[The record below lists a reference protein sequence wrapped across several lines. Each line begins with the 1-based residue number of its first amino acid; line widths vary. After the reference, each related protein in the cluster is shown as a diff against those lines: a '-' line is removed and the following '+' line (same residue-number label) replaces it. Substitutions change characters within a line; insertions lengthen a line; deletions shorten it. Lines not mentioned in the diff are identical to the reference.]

1 MTTEASGA
9 GSGRE
14 LPDQEAPS
22 IRLGPRTLRKFGF
35 AAFHRP
41 GEPMLRQGVWHRPV
55 CLRAGD
61 ARGDARI
68 AIPEK
73 YLQPLPAEAPGRL
86 SDLPAF
92 SIVSTGRRLSS
103 LALLSARAGWNQ
115 TPADLRR
122 FFGGRQGQ
130 AFTAALRTGSGA
142 IDLGSGSVFAI
153 SARLAWIGMIL
164 VHEEVRRQGIARAMM
179 LHCLVAA
186 ESGLGVPLTGLDATP
201 AGRDLY
207 AALGFREAYPIWRC
221 RIGTG
226 DTAGTAEKAAP
237 EAAGRRKI
245 RAYLEKTHWLHHL
258 PSPEIL
264 LNLPGSY
271 ACSRS
276 ENGQVRGFAL
286 SRPGRR
292 MPYVGPVLAD
302 SAARAA
308 ALIADHLRHWRTLGF
323 ESVFVDIP
331 EAHCGVSG
339 ADGSIPPY
347 FSTLERLRP
356 LLRMYRAAPWA
367 SLRMEDILG
376 EERRLRLP
384 VLYGIAGPEIG

>member
-1 MTTEASGA
+1 MRCRLRAETA
-9 GSGRE
+9 GPRCTVHSPRT
-14 LPDQEAPS
+14 PQSQE
-22 IRLGPRTLRKFGF
+22 IRLRRLSPSRRAGASAGR
-35 AAFHRP
+35 
-41 GEPMLRQGVWHRPV
+41 WHRPV

-61 ARGDARI
+61 AGGDARI
-68 AIPEK
+68 AVPEK
-73 YLQPLPAEAPGRL
+73 YLHPLPLEAPGRL
-86 SDLPAF
+86 SDLAGF
-92 SIVSTGRRLSS
+92 SIGPAGRRLSS
-103 LALLSARAGWNQ
+103 LVLLSARAGWNQ

-122 FFGGRQGQ
+122 LFSGRQGQ
-130 AFTAALRTGSGA
+130 AFTAALHTVGGA
-142 IDLGSGSVFAI
+142 IDLGSGSVFGI
-153 SARLAWIGMIL
+153 SGRLAWIGMIL

-179 LHCLVAA
+179 LHCLEAA

-226 DTAGTAEKAAP
+226 DTAGTAGEAAP
-237 EAAGRRKI
+237 EEADRRKI
-245 RAYLEKTHWLHHL
+245 AAYLEKTQCLHHL

-264 LNLPGSY
+264 LELPGSH
-271 ACSRS
+271 ACCQL
-276 ENGQVRGFAL
+276 EYGQVRGFAL

-308 ALIADHLRHWRTLGF
+308 ALIADHLRHWRALGF
-323 ESVFVDIP
+323 ESVFVDVP
-331 EAHCGVSG
+331 EVHCGVSG
-339 ADGSIPPY
+339 ADGSIAPY
-347 FSTLERLRP
+347 FPTLERLRP
-356 LLRMYRAAPWA
+356 LLRMYRAAPGA
-367 SLRMEDILG
+367 DLRMEDILG